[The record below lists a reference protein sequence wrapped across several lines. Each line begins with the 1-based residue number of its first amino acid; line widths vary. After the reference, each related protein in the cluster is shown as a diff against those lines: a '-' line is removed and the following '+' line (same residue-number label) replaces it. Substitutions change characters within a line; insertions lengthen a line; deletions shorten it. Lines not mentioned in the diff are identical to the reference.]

1 MEELLRQRAA
11 ELSQLAATLRTGLA
25 RAEAMIPGINQELDS
40 LAVLGVT
47 EFQVE
52 GPTIYVRPA
61 GVSSARD
68 DSFIIYQAA
77 IVMPG
82 GIGAA
87 LWDAGEHTEYVNAP
101 YGQPVDLAPRFVP
114 FAKCPAIVKAMLVS
128 QSARMLDCFI
138 RDVRLLGS

>member
-1 MEELLRQRAA
+1 
-11 ELSQLAATLRTGLA
+11 
-25 RAEAMIPGINQELDS
+25 MIPGINQELDS
-40 LAVLGVT
+40 LATLGVT

-68 DSFIIYQAA
+68 DSYIIYQAA

>member
-1 MEELLRQRAA
+1 MKELLRQRAA

-25 RAEAMIPGINQELDS
+25 RAEAMIPDINKELDS
-40 LAVLGVT
+40 LAAFGVT

-87 LWDAGEHTEYVNAP
+87 IWDASEHTEYVNAP
-101 YGQPVDLAPRFVP
+101 YGEPIDLAPRFVP
-114 FAKCPAIVKAMLVS
+114 FANCPAIIKAMLVS
-128 QSARMLDCFI
+128 
-138 RDVRLLGS
+138 

>member
-1 MEELLRQRAA
+1 MEELLRQRAT

-40 LAVLGVT
+40 LATLGVT

-68 DSFIIYQAA
+68 DSYIIYQAA

>member
-11 ELSQLAATLRTGLA
+11 ELSHLAATLRTGLA
-25 RAEAMIPGINQELDS
+25 HAEAMIPGINQELDS
-40 LAVLGVT
+40 LAALGVT

-87 LWDAGEHTEYVNAP
+87 LWDASEHTEYVNAP
-101 YGQPVDLAPRFVP
+101 YGEPIDLVPRFVP

-138 RDVRLLGS
+138 RDVRLFGS